1 MKIDLSITISAILGC
16 AAIIVPTLGT
26 ILTNAHQS
34 RMKKLE
40 LKQLRYEQNVIYV
53 RDILQNYLKAVSAIL
68 TRHRSEDLC
77 FQYGEYYALAYIYAS
92 TKSKS
97 LMKEANDYIVNP
109 SAYDT
114 RWSRLEELAES
125 LYSDLLNLS
134 KK

>member
-1 MKIDLSITISAILGC
+1 MKIDLSITIYAILGC

-40 LKQLRYEQNVIYV
+40 LKQLRYEQNVMYT

-68 TRHRSEDLC
+68 TRHRSEELYC
-77 FQYGEYYALAYIYAS
+77 QYGEYYALAYIYAS
-92 TKSKS
+92 SKSKA
-97 LMKEANDYIVNP
+97 LMKEANKYIINP
-109 SAYDT
+109 SSYNE
-114 RWSRLEELAES
+114 RWSGLEELAES
-125 LYSDLLNLS
+125 LYNDLLNLS